1 MRSKKMLETCTSCGT
16 VFEIDKALLSKNIQ
30 WLKCS
35 VCNQKWSI
43 SKESFKDFDKEVT
56 VSKDNKSND
65 QSEQVK
71 KDLASIKSV
80 VEKKT
85 KKLSVQKIS
94 ALDQK
99 NKTVN
104 QIASELSA
112 SKLKS
117 NDKVNTKPLKK
128 SKIKKAYFLYLL
140 IFLIVFSIFVI
151 FFRSSILA
159 YTYFY
164 FPKYA
169 NFYSE
174 KINLISSKIR
184 SPLLAELH
192 YINLTDFVAT
202 AKNGQIKFSGI
213 ITNGSVRPILVPR
226 IKILA
231 IREDRKIMLEKILV
245 LDQKIIK
252 PKSMIKFQ
260 NGLSFKSN
268 NENVSVKATLLKE
281 ILDF

>member
-1 MRSKKMLETCTSCGT
+1 MLETCKSCGT
-16 VFEIDKALLSKNIQ
+16 VFEVDRALLSKNIQ

-35 VCNQKWSI
+35 VCNQKWSV
-43 SKESFKDFDKEVT
+43 SKEIFKEADKEIT
-56 VSKDNKSND
+56 VLGDNKSND
-65 QSEQVK
+65 QSEKVK

-80 VEKKT
+80 IEKKT
-85 KKLSVQKIS
+85 KKISDQKSS

-117 NDKVNTKPLKK
+117 KSQTNAKPPKK
-128 SKIKKAYFLYLL
+128 NKIKRVYFLYLFIL
-140 IFLIVFSIFVI
+140 LIVFSIFVI

-164 FPKYA
+164 FPKYTE
-169 NFYSE
+169 FYSE
-174 KINLISSKIR
+174 NINLISSKIK
-184 SPLLAELH
+184 SPILAELH
-192 YINLTDFVAT
+192 HINLTDFVAT
-202 AKNGQIKFSGI
+202 AKNGQIKFSGT
-213 ITNGSVRPILVPR
+213 ITNGSERPILVPR

-231 IREDRKIMLEKILV
+231 IREDRKIILEKILV

-252 PKSMIKFQ
+252 PKSLIKFQ

-268 NENVSVKATLLKE
+268 NEDVSVKATLLKE
-281 ILDF
+281 IMDF

>member
-1 MRSKKMLETCTSCGT
+1 MLETCKSCGT
-16 VFEIDKALLSKNIQ
+16 VFEVDRALLSKNVQ

-35 VCNQKWSI
+35 VCNQKWSV
-43 SKESFKDFDKEVT
+43 SKEIFKDSDKEIT
-56 VSKDNKSND
+56 VLRDNKSND
-65 QSEQVK
+65 QSEKVK

-80 VEKKT
+80 IEKKT
-85 KKLSVQKIS
+85 KTFSDQKSS

-117 NDKVNTKPLKK
+117 KSQTNTKPPKK
-128 SKIKKAYFLYLL
+128 NKIKRVYFLYLFIL
-140 IFLIVFSIFVI
+140 LIVFSIFVI

-169 NFYSE
+169 EFYSE
-174 KINLISSKIR
+174 NINLISSKIK
-184 SPLLAELH
+184 SPILAELH
-192 YINLTDFVAT
+192 HINLTDFVAT
-202 AKNGQIKFSGI
+202 AKNGQIKFSGT
-213 ITNGSVRPILVPR
+213 ITNGSERPILVPR

-231 IREDRKIMLEKILV
+231 IREDRKIILEKILV
-245 LDQKIIK
+245 LDQKFIK

-281 ILDF
+281 IMDF

>member
-1 MRSKKMLETCTSCGT
+1 MLETCKSCGT
-16 VFEIDKALLSKNIQ
+16 VFEVDRALFSKNIQ

-35 VCNQKWSI
+35 VCNQKWSV
-43 SKESFKDFDKEVT
+43 SKEIFKDSNKEIT
-56 VSKDNKSND
+56 VLRDNKSND
-65 QSEQVK
+65 QSEKVK

-80 VEKKT
+80 IEKKT
-85 KKLSVQKIS
+85 KKFSDQKSS

-112 SKLKS
+112 SELKS
-117 NDKVNTKPLKK
+117 KSQTNTKPPKK
-128 SKIKKAYFLYLL
+128 NKIKRVYFSYLFIL
-140 IFLIVFSIFVI
+140 LMVFSIFVI

-159 YTYFY
+159 YIYFY

-169 NFYSE
+169 EFYSE
-174 KINLISSKIR
+174 NINLISSKIK
-184 SPLLAELH
+184 SPILAELH

-202 AKNGQIKFSGI
+202 AKNGQIKFSGT
-213 ITNGSVRPILVPR
+213 ITNGSERPILVPR

-231 IREDRKIMLEKILV
+231 IREDRKIILEKILV

-252 PKSMIKFQ
+252 PKSIIKFQ

-281 ILDF
+281 ILYF

>member
-1 MRSKKMLETCTSCGT
+1 MLETCKSCGT
-16 VFEIDKALLSKNIQ
+16 VFEVDRALLSKNVQ

-35 VCNQKWSI
+35 VCNQKWSV
-43 SKESFKDFDKEVT
+43 SKEIFKESNKEIT
-56 VSKDNKSND
+56 VLRDNKSND
-65 QSEQVK
+65 QSEKVK

-80 VEKKT
+80 IEKKT
-85 KKLSVQKIS
+85 KKFSDQKSS

-112 SKLKS
+112 SELKS
-117 NDKVNTKPLKK
+117 KSQTNTKPPKK
-128 SKIKKAYFLYLL
+128 NKIKRVYFSYLFIL
-140 IFLIVFSIFVI
+140 LMVFSIFVI

-159 YTYFY
+159 YIYFY

-169 NFYSE
+169 EFYSE
-174 KINLISSKIR
+174 NINLISSKIK
-184 SPLLAELH
+184 SPILAELH
-192 YINLTDFVAT
+192 YINLIDFVAT
-202 AKNGQIKFSGI
+202 AKNGQIKFSGT
-213 ITNGSVRPILVPR
+213 ITNGSERPILVPR

-281 ILDF
+281 IMDF

>member
-1 MRSKKMLETCTSCGT
+1 MLETCKSCGT
-16 VFEIDKALLSKNIQ
+16 VFEVDRALLSKNVQ

-35 VCNQKWSI
+35 VCNQKWSV
-43 SKESFKDFDKEVT
+43 SKEIFKESDKEIT
-56 VSKDNKSND
+56 VLRDNKSND
-65 QSEQVK
+65 QSEKVK

-80 VEKKT
+80 IEKKT
-85 KKLSVQKIS
+85 KKFSDQKSS

-117 NDKVNTKPLKK
+117 KSQTNTKPPKK
-128 SKIKKAYFLYLL
+128 NKIKRVYFSYLFIL
-140 IFLIVFSIFVI
+140 LMVFSIFVI

-159 YTYFY
+159 YIYFY

-169 NFYSE
+169 EFYSE
-174 KINLISSKIR
+174 NINLISSKIK
-184 SPLLAELH
+184 SPILAELH
-192 YINLTDFVAT
+192 YINLIDFVAT
-202 AKNGQIKFSGI
+202 AKNGQIKFSGT
-213 ITNGSVRPILVPR
+213 ITNGSERPILVPR

-281 ILDF
+281 IMDF

>member
-1 MRSKKMLETCTSCGT
+1 MLETCKSCGT
-16 VFEIDKALLSKNIQ
+16 VFEVDRALLSKNIQ

-35 VCNQKWSI
+35 VCNQKWSV
-43 SKESFKDFDKEVT
+43 SKEIFKDSDKEIT
-56 VSKDNKSND
+56 VLRDNKSND
-65 QSEQVK
+65 QSEKVK

-80 VEKKT
+80 IEKKT
-85 KKLSVQKIS
+85 KKFSDQKSS

-112 SKLKS
+112 SELKS
-117 NDKVNTKPLKK
+117 KSQTNTKPPKK
-128 SKIKKAYFLYLL
+128 NKIKRVYFSYLFIL
-140 IFLIVFSIFVI
+140 LMVFSIFVI

-159 YTYFY
+159 YIYFY

-169 NFYSE
+169 EFYSE
-174 KINLISSKIR
+174 NINLISSKIK
-184 SPLLAELH
+184 SPILAELH
-192 YINLTDFVAT
+192 YINLIDFVAT
-202 AKNGQIKFSGI
+202 AKNGQIKFSGT
-213 ITNGSVRPILVPR
+213 ITNGSERPILVPR

-281 ILDF
+281 IMEF

>member
-1 MRSKKMLETCTSCGT
+1 MLETCKSCGT
-16 VFEIDKALLSKNIQ
+16 VFEVDRALLSKNVQ

-35 VCNQKWSI
+35 VCNQKWSV
-43 SKESFKDFDKEVT
+43 SKEIFKEFDKEIT
-56 VSKDNKSND
+56 VLRDNKSND
-65 QSEQVK
+65 QSEKVK
-71 KDLASIKSV
+71 KDLASIKSAI
-80 VEKKT
+80 EKKT
-85 KKLSVQKIS
+85 KKLSDQKSS

-117 NDKVNTKPLKK
+117 KSQTNTKPPKK
-128 SKIKKAYFLYLL
+128 NKIKRVYFLYLFIL
-140 IFLIVFSIFVI
+140 LIVFSIFVI

-169 NFYSE
+169 EFYSE
-174 KINLISSKIR
+174 NITLISSKIKL
-184 SPLLAELH
+184 PMLAELH
-192 YINLTDFVAT
+192 HINLTDFVAT
-202 AKNGQIKFSGI
+202 AKNDQIKFSGT
-213 ITNGSVRPILVPR
+213 ITNGLERPILVPR

-231 IREDRKIMLEKILV
+231 IREDRKIILEKILV

>member
-1 MRSKKMLETCTSCGT
+1 MLETCKSCGT
-16 VFEIDKALLSKNIQ
+16 VFEVDRALLSKNIQ

-35 VCNQKWSI
+35 VCNQKWSV
-43 SKESFKDFDKEVT
+43 SKEIFKEADKEIT
-56 VSKDNKSND
+56 VLGDNKSND
-65 QSEQVK
+65 QSEKVK

-80 VEKKT
+80 IEKKT
-85 KKLSVQKIS
+85 KKISDQKSS

-117 NDKVNTKPLKK
+117 KSQTNAKPPKK
-128 SKIKKAYFLYLL
+128 NKIKRVYFLYLFIL
-140 IFLIVFSIFVI
+140 LIVFSIFVI

-169 NFYSE
+169 EFYSE
-174 KINLISSKIR
+174 NINLISSKIK
-184 SPLLAELH
+184 SPILAELH
-192 YINLTDFVAT
+192 HINLTDFVAT
-202 AKNGQIKFSGI
+202 AKNGQIKFSGT
-213 ITNGSVRPILVPR
+213 ITNGSERPILVPR

-281 ILDF
+281 IMDF

>member
-1 MRSKKMLETCTSCGT
+1 MLETCKSCGT
-16 VFEIDKALLSKNIQ
+16 VFEVDRALLSKNVQ

-35 VCNQKWSI
+35 VCNQKWSV
-43 SKESFKDFDKEVT
+43 SKEIFKDFDKEIT
-56 VSKDNKSND
+56 VLRDNKSND
-65 QSEQVK
+65 QSEKVK

-85 KKLSVQKIS
+85 KKLSIQKPS

-117 NDKVNTKPLKK
+117 KSQTNTKPPKK
-128 SKIKKAYFLYLL
+128 NKIKRVYFLYLFIL
-140 IFLIVFSIFVI
+140 LIVFSIFVI

-169 NFYSE
+169 EFYSE
-174 KINLISSKIR
+174 NITLISSKIKL
-184 SPLLAELH
+184 PMLAELH
-192 YINLTDFVAT
+192 HINLTDFVAT
-202 AKNGQIKFSGI
+202 AKNGQIKFSGT
-213 ITNGSVRPILVPR
+213 ITNGSERPILVPR

-231 IREDRKIMLEKILV
+231 IREDRKIILEKILV

>member
-1 MRSKKMLETCTSCGT
+1 MLETCKSCGT
-16 VFEIDKALLSKNIQ
+16 VFEVDRALLSKNVQ

-35 VCNQKWSI
+35 VCNQKWSV
-43 SKESFKDFDKEVT
+43 SKEIFEEFDNKIT
-56 VSKDNKSND
+56 VLGGNKSND
-65 QSEQVK
+65 QSEKVK

-80 VEKKT
+80 IEKKT
-85 KKLSVQKIS
+85 KKFSDQKSS

-117 NDKVNTKPLKK
+117 KSQTNTKPPKK
-128 SKIKKAYFLYLL
+128 NKIKRVYFSYLFIL
-140 IFLIVFSIFVI
+140 LMVFSIFVI

-159 YTYFY
+159 YIYFY

-169 NFYSE
+169 EFYSE
-174 KINLISSKIR
+174 NINLISSKIK
-184 SPLLAELH
+184 SPILAELH
-192 YINLTDFVAT
+192 HINLTDFVAT
-202 AKNGQIKFSGI
+202 AKNGQIKFSGT
-213 ITNGSVRPILVPR
+213 ITNGSERPILVPR

-231 IREDRKIMLEKILV
+231 IREDRKIILEKTLV
-245 LDQKIIK
+245 LNQKIIN

-281 ILDF
+281 IMDF

>member
-1 MRSKKMLETCTSCGT
+1 MLETCKSCGT
-16 VFEIDKALLSKNIQ
+16 VFEVDRALLSKNIQ

-35 VCNQKWSI
+35 VCNQKWSV
-43 SKESFKDFDKEVT
+43 SKEIFKEADKEIT
-56 VSKDNKSND
+56 VLGDNKSND
-65 QSEQVK
+65 QSEKVK

-80 VEKKT
+80 IEKKT
-85 KKLSVQKIS
+85 KKISDQKSS

-117 NDKVNTKPLKK
+117 KSQTNAKPPKK
-128 SKIKKAYFLYLL
+128 NKIKRVYFLYLFIL
-140 IFLIVFSIFVI
+140 LIVFSIFVI
-151 FFRSSILA
+151 FFRSSVLA

-169 NFYSE
+169 EFYSE
-174 KINLISSKIR
+174 NINLISSKIK
-184 SPLLAELH
+184 SPILAELH
-192 YINLTDFVAT
+192 HINLTDFVAT
-202 AKNGQIKFSGI
+202 AKNGQIKFSGT
-213 ITNGSVRPILVPR
+213 ITNGSERPILVPR

-231 IREDRKIMLEKILV
+231 IREDRKIILEKILV

-252 PKSMIKFQ
+252 PKSIIKFQ

-281 ILDF
+281 IIDF

>member
-1 MRSKKMLETCTSCGT
+1 MLETCKSCGT
-16 VFEIDKALLSKNIQ
+16 VFEVDRALLSKNVQ

-35 VCNQKWSI
+35 VCNQKWSV
-43 SKESFKDFDKEVT
+43 SKEIFKEFDKEIT
-56 VSKDNKSND
+56 VLRDNKSND
-65 QSEQVK
+65 QSEKVK
-71 KDLASIKSV
+71 KDLASIKSAI
-80 VEKKT
+80 EKKT
-85 KKLSVQKIS
+85 KKLSDQNSS

-117 NDKVNTKPLKK
+117 KSQTNTKPPKK
-128 SKIKKAYFLYLL
+128 NKIKRVYFLYLFIL
-140 IFLIVFSIFVI
+140 LIVFSIFVI

-169 NFYSE
+169 EFYSE
-174 KINLISSKIR
+174 NITLISSKIKL
-184 SPLLAELH
+184 PMLAELH
-192 YINLTDFVAT
+192 HINLTDFVAT
-202 AKNGQIKFSGI
+202 AKNGQIKFSGT
-213 ITNGSVRPILVPR
+213 ITNGSERPILVPR

-231 IREDRKIMLEKILV
+231 IREDRKIILEKILV

-260 NGLSFKSN
+260 NGLSFESN

>member
-1 MRSKKMLETCTSCGT
+1 MLETCKSCGT
-16 VFEIDKALLSKNIQ
+16 IFEVDRALLSKNVQ

-35 VCNQKWSI
+35 VCNQKWSV
-43 SKESFKDFDKEVT
+43 SKEIFKDSDKEIT
-56 VSKDNKSND
+56 VLRDNKSND
-65 QSEQVK
+65 QSEKVK
-71 KDLASIKSV
+71 KDLASIKTV

-85 KKLSVQKIS
+85 KNFSDQKSS

-112 SKLKS
+112 SELKS
-117 NDKVNTKPLKK
+117 KSQTNTKPPKK
-128 SKIKKAYFLYLL
+128 NKIKRVYFSYLFIL
-140 IFLIVFSIFVI
+140 LMVFSIFVI

-159 YTYFY
+159 YIYFY

-169 NFYSE
+169 EFYSE
-174 KINLISSKIR
+174 NINLISSKIK
-184 SPLLAELH
+184 SPILAELH
-192 YINLTDFVAT
+192 YINLIDFVAT
-202 AKNGQIKFSGI
+202 AKNGQIKFSGT
-213 ITNGSVRPILVPR
+213 ITNGSERPILVPR

>member
-1 MRSKKMLETCTSCGT
+1 MLETCKSCGT
-16 VFEIDKALLSKNIQ
+16 VFEVDRALLSKNIQ

-35 VCNQKWSI
+35 VCNQKWSV
-43 SKESFKDFDKEVT
+43 SKEIFKDSDKEIT
-56 VSKDNKSND
+56 VLRDNKSND
-65 QSEQVK
+65 QSEKVK

-80 VEKKT
+80 IEKKT
-85 KKLSVQKIS
+85 KKFSDQKSS

-112 SKLKS
+112 SELKS
-117 NDKVNTKPLKK
+117 KSRTNTKPPKK
-128 SKIKKAYFLYLL
+128 NKIKRVYFSYLFIL
-140 IFLIVFSIFVI
+140 LMVFSIFVI

-159 YTYFY
+159 YIYFY

-169 NFYSE
+169 EFYSE
-174 KINLISSKIR
+174 NINLISSKIK
-184 SPLLAELH
+184 SPILAELH
-192 YINLTDFVAT
+192 YINLIDFVAT
-202 AKNGQIKFSGI
+202 AKNGQIKFSGT
-213 ITNGSVRPILVPR
+213 ITNGSERPILVPR

-281 ILDF
+281 IMDF

>member
-1 MRSKKMLETCTSCGT
+1 MLETCKSCGT
-16 VFEIDKALLSKNIQ
+16 VFEVDRALLSKNVQ

-35 VCNQKWSI
+35 VCNQKWSV
-43 SKESFKDFDKEVT
+43 SKEIFKEFDKEIT
-56 VSKDNKSND
+56 VLRDNKSND
-65 QSEQVK
+65 QSEKVK

-80 VEKKT
+80 IEKKT
-85 KKLSVQKIS
+85 KKFSDQKSS

-117 NDKVNTKPLKK
+117 KSQTNTKPPKK
-128 SKIKKAYFLYLL
+128 NKIKRVYFLYLFIL
-140 IFLIVFSIFVI
+140 LIVFSIFVI

-169 NFYSE
+169 EFYSE
-174 KINLISSKIR
+174 KINLISSKIK
-184 SPLLAELH
+184 SPILAELH
-192 YINLTDFVAT
+192 HINLTDFVAT
-202 AKNGQIKFSGI
+202 AKNGQIKFSGT
-213 ITNGSVRPILVPR
+213 ITNGSERPILVPR

-231 IREDRKIMLEKILV
+231 IREDRKIILEKILV